1 MKMDNV
7 EQNSRFKVVKTVAY
21 WVIGTVAAV
30 PLTKMVESHYNVVS
44 FFSSKIEAIGVWL
57 ATLNRLFEN
66 DIYVRIFALM
76 VLLMAIAA
84 VAIPTMSAS
93 VRRKRI
99 APYVSPFTSD
109 EEAVLVAIGKMTRRS
124 PALESQRIGKLT
136 GLSVESAQRA
146 LKKLDQL
153 KFTCSSYNR
162 RGKALVE
169 LTPKGRGQFL
179 KLAPFATLEIVPKC

>member
-1 MKMDNV
+1 MKMDDAKTGFGLKWVKWLAGAMLVPALGVPANKLAESYYKESFV
-7 EQNSRFKVVKTVAY
+7 NST
-21 WVIGTVAAV
+21 
-30 PLTKMVESHYNVVS
+30 L
-44 FFSSKIEAIGVWL
+44 EATGVWL

-84 VAIPTMSAS
+84 VAIPMMMSAS

-99 APYVSPFTSD
+99 APYVSPFTPD

-136 GLSVESAQRA
+136 GLSVESAQQA
-146 LKKLDQL
+146 LKKLDHL
-153 KFTCSSYNR
+153 KFTYSSYNR
-162 RGKALVE
+162 RGKALIE